1 MLKGKIV
8 KADPLSTT
16 KYYLCDGTGIKI
28 VQTNQRLDEG
38 DCVEVEGREENGITI
53 SEEISKIKQFSVEKF
68 FQIRLHQ
75 PAKPLVDTEVMK
87 HLERHFNEAA
97 HLIAKAVLELRQIK
111 LRYDGDGDGIMA
123 GLIMKKAIEHY
134 AEEKNV
140 PLFLSCQQSQRT
152 YLHRDLQ
159 DDTSAL
165 LEGAVIVFLD
175 YGSSPDS
182 REHVCTASQRFEV
195 IVVDHHPPDKK
206 LCAAVFV
213 SPFQT
218 ELKEPS
224 SNYNA
229 GLLAFE
235 IGRRLAPQ
243 IENQLKDYAIYSM
256 ESDHSA
262 YAGRNIEKDGEG
274 EAARAIS
281 YLSVVGQQPRQLDF
295 YETILSDKS
304 KVKELAR
311 EEQEKIQRAL
321 QKALKKAKTNQLHGK
336 DGEMLF
342 VQADLTS
349 AVAKN
354 EYPSRGRLTNAVQDH
369 FAAASK
375 EPVISI
381 NWDLDSLS
389 FRATASA
396 VKKGFSANKVI
407 TALKKEF
414 GTTIMGGGHDI
425 AAGLRFPKELMKSVV
440 QRTIE
445 IVKEQNG

>member
-8 KADPLSTT
+8 KTDPLSTT
-16 KYYLCDGTGIKI
+16 KYYLCDGTGIKV

-38 DCVEVEGREENGITI
+38 DCVEVEGKEENGAIMV
-53 SEEISKIKQFSVEKF
+53 ENISKIKQFSVEKF

-75 PAKPLVDTEVMK
+75 PAKPLVDTAVMK
-87 HLERHFNEAA
+87 HLERHFNDAA

-123 GLIMKKAIEHY
+123 GLVMKKAIEHY

-140 PLFLSCQQSQRT
+140 PLSLICQQSQRT

-159 DDTSAL
+159 DDNSAL
-165 LEGAVIVFLD
+165 LEGATIIFLD
-175 YGSSPDS
+175 FGSSPDS

-206 LCAAVFV
+206 LCAAAFV

-218 ELKEPS
+218 ELNEPS

-235 IGRRLAPQ
+235 IGRRLAPK

-274 EAARAIS
+274 DAARAIS
-281 YLSVVGQQPRQLDF
+281 YLSVAGQQPRQLDF
-295 YETILSDKS
+295 YESILADES

-311 EEQEKIQRAL
+311 EEREKIQRAL
-321 QKALKKAKTNQLHGK
+321 QKALKKAKTTLV
-336 DGEMLF
+336 GEMLF
-342 VQADLTS
+342 VQADLAN

-354 EYPSRGRLTNAVQDH
+354 EYPSRGRLTNAVQDY
-369 FAAASK
+369 FAATSK

-414 GTTIMGGGHDI
+414 GTTITGGGHDI